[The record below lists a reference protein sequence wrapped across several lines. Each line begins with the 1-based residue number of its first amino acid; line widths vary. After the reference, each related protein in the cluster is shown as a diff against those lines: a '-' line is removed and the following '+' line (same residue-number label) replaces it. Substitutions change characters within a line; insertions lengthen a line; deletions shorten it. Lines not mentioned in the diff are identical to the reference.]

1 METTQGKKEEDGKE
15 EKTQRSTIMRWFMNM
30 VDDEKCVCGEGE
42 EDASVEDYHV
52 KMLKKKEEIDIRV
65 GDEEWNGN

>member
-1 METTQGKKEEDGKE
+1 
-15 EKTQRSTIMRWFMNM
+15 MNM

-52 KMLKKKEEIDIRV
+52 KMLKKRRDRYSS
-65 GDEEWNGN
+65 WR